1 MKLRERIYAF
11 MMVAI
16 YVVATTLSSASLL
29 LCDHHSH
36 HSHHTHHVEHHDHSC
51 SCHGVTISDDCCNHH
66 HPILGDNHT
75 DYIAAAQRS
84 DSRAAQAV
92 VLLLSPAVVPNL
104 VGEIYAPDTE
114 PVAIRY
120 GDEQEPLRAALVS
133 CATLRAP
140 PALA

>member
-1 MKLRERIYAF
+1 MKTRVKIYAF
-11 MMVAI
+11 VMVAI

-36 HSHHTHHVEHHDHSC
+36 HAHHAHHVEHHDSSC
-51 SCHGVTISDDCCNHH
+51 SCHGVTLADDCCNHH
-66 HPILGDNHT
+66 HPVLGDNHT

-92 VLLLSPAVVPNL
+92 VLMLAPAVVPNL
-104 VGEIYAPDTE
+104 AGELCAPETL

-120 GDEQEPLRAALVS
+120 GDESEPPRAALLS